1 MPNQNHRPRWL
12 RALLGV
18 VAVLTALAA
27 AWTTWQAWVLLRLP
41 YNEQGRHFDGLVV
54 HHEGTGEVLAGVA
67 VGLWLLAA
75 GGLAL
80 ARRWRRPG
88 SSLS

>member
-12 RALLGV
+12 RALL
-18 VAVLTALAA
+18 ATAALLTALAA
-27 AWTTWQAWVLLRLP
+27 AVSTWQAWVLLRLP

-67 VGLWLLAA
+67 VVLWLVVSGWVVLAA
-75 GGLAL
+75 
-80 ARRWRRPG
+80 RCRKD
-88 SSLS
+88 

>member
-27 AWTTWQAWVLLRLP
+27 AWTSWQAWVLLRLP

-67 VGLWLLAA
+67 VGLWLLVSGLVVLAA
-75 GGLAL
+75 
-80 ARRWRRPG
+80 RCRKD
-88 SSLS
+88 

>member
-12 RALLGV
+12 RALLRV
-18 VAVLTALAA
+18 VAVFTGLAA
-27 AWTTWQAWVLLRLP
+27 GWTSWQAWVLLRLP

-67 VGLWLLAA
+67 AGLWLMTLGCLAM
-75 GGLAL
+75 
-80 ARRWRRPG
+80 ARSRRQPG
-88 SSLS
+88 EPLS